1 MFVNLD
7 IFPRCSVPE
16 SSVPHVGSTEEDG
29 GRYIATMA
37 ASDCAVCLETF
48 NDTDCVPARLPCC
61 QRETSTFGVCLGCL
75 EEICNHYTVEA
86 GRVGKCPRCR
96 ERLYVSAD
104 GVVSKAPQPRG
115 KCRMCC
121 QERVLLDGGK
131 CDACILGSQ
140 FALTY
145 ECDRCGRH
153 QRIPHPMWR
162 YQTTPGE
169 FGTSTWACHNGCD
182 DYTHWRVIEADLG
195 RVPAHDAP
203 EGWQMLDR
211 WLEQLR
217 EERARFARMRPE
229 ERRDHGAVFIHR
241 RQGCVVS

>member
-104 GVVSKAPQPRG
+104 GVVSNAPQPRG
-115 KCRMCC
+115 KCRTCL
-121 QERVLLDGGK
+121 QERVLLAGGK
-131 CDACILGSQ
+131 CDACLLGSQ

-145 ECDRCGRH
+145 ECDRCGGH

-162 YQTTPGE
+162 DQASPGE
-169 FGTSTWACHNGCD
+169 FGSVTWACHNACG
-182 DYTHWRVIEADLG
+182 DYTRWRVIAADLG
-195 RVPAHDAP
+195 RVPMHDTP
-203 EGWQMLDR
+203 EGWDMLDS

-217 EERARFARMRPE
+217 AEQMRVPARSPPE
-229 ERRDHGAVFIHR
+229 ERR
-241 RQGCVVS
+241 GCVVS